1 MWQTLLLIP
10 HEVAGLT
17 VFGVGWVLIGLAVAL
32 SIRLLVAR
40 KHGEPISNVLATEGI
55 VWAMA
60 AIVVSIILPWV
71 ELKNID
77 GEPVGTAI
85 RGYGVM
91 LLTGVASAVALAAY
105 RAKRRGIQPELIWN
119 LAPWAFF
126 GGIVGAR
133 AFFVIQYWDRF
144 VGETAGETIGNVLRF
159 TEGGLVV
166 YGSFIGGFLA
176 VSYYL
181 WRHQLPVLKLGDVIV
196 PCMFLGVFFGRI
208 GCLMNGCCYGGRC
221 EDSSMALHFPPGA
234 KVYDD
239 QLYSGELV
247 GITFDEASRKV
258 TNVRT
263 DSLASE
269 AGIDVGQTVQQ
280 ISVDR
285 STIDDA
291 PRTIPAEDVQ
301 LGIVMTVDGRRIR
314 FKPDDLPTS
323 ALPVRAAQVISS
335 ISALVLCFGLCAVST
350 LLLRTGTVMML
361 GFASYAVLRFV
372 LEIVRVD
379 EAGQF
384 GTNLSISQWVSV
396 FVFAFS
402 IAGLFWIHRAS
413 SSVTIEQRSAT

>member
-10 HEVAGLT
+10 HEVAGLA
-17 VFGVGWVLIGLAVAL
+17 VFGFGWVLIGLAVGFAV
-32 SIRLLVAR
+32 RCCVAAKR
-40 KHGEPISNVLATEGI
+40 GEPIATVLATEGM
-55 VWAMA
+55 VWGMA
-60 AIVVSIILPWV
+60 AVVVAIILPWV

-105 RAKRRGIQPELIWN
+105 RAKRRGISPELIWN

-126 GGIVGAR
+126 GGIIGAR

-144 VGETAGETIGNVLRF
+144 VGQTITQTVGNVLRF

-176 VSYYL
+176 VSTYL
-181 WRHQLPVLKLGDVIV
+181 WRHKLPVLKMGDVIV

-221 EDSSMALHFPPGA
+221 EDTSLALHFPPGA

-239 QLYSGELV
+239 QLLSGELI
-247 GITFDEASRKV
+247 GITMDDSSGKIAD
-258 TNVRT
+258 VRA
-263 DSLASE
+263 DSLAGR
-269 AGIDVGQTVQQ
+269 AGIEVGQTVQQ
-280 ISVDR
+280 LDFDR
-285 STIDDA
+285 SSFDQA

-301 LGIVMTVDGRRIR
+301 LGIVMTVDGRRYR
-314 FKPDDLPTS
+314 FTPDQLPAA

-335 ISALVLCFGLCAVST
+335 IGALVLCLGLCAVSR
-350 LLLRTGTVMML
+350 LPLRTGTIMML
-361 GFASYAVLRFV
+361 GFASYAIMRFV

-384 GTNLSISQWVSV
+384 GTSLSISQWVSI
-396 FVFAFS
+396 FVFSLS
-402 IAGLFWIHRAS
+402 IAGLAWIHFSRSVVAIEPR
-413 SSVTIEQRSAT
+413 SVT